1 MTEFEK
7 TYQNYNPRQAALDE
21 ARALLTAAAKAAMA
35 DGTLPE
41 AELPAF
47 IVEIPADV
55 KNGDIASNLAM
66 AGARTWRKAP
76 RMIAEAL
83 LAHLP
88 DLTDSVFAKVE
99 IAGPGFINLFLS
111 PAYWAGVVLGACAN
125 KEYGRTDHGKGAKY
139 NVEFVSA
146 NPVGPMHIGHG
157 RWAALGDSLC
167 RVMDHAGYEIQREFY
182 INDHGSQM
190 NTFGNSISTRYM
202 QLADIIAKQGVD
214 IDEAHKLLIADR
226 DAFVADEND
235 EHPETHPYQD
245 NFAETLGKDS
255 YGGDYIIDEAAEFW
269 RTDGDKWVNADP
281 QERMESFRERG
292 YVKMVDNMRDLCHA
306 VNCDFDR
313 WYSERSLYVKD
324 TEGETAGTSAVDRA
338 FEKLDKM
345 GYLYTKDGALWF
357 RSTDLG
363 DDKDRVLIKS
373 DGEYTYFASDV
384 AYHWDKFQR
393 VDHVIDIWGADHHG
407 YIERVRCVCDA
418 LGYPGKF
425 EVLLGQLVN
434 LLRNGKPV
442 RMSKRKGTMVTLQ
455 ELVDEVGSDA
465 ARYTLISKSSNQMVD
480 FDIEAVKK
488 RDNSNPVYYV
498 QYAHARV
505 CSILRRAAD
514 VTAEQADEMGMK
526 AVAAKAIGENVDY
539 SLLTDPTELALSRKL
554 NELTDLIAS
563 CARDRAPFRLTHFAE
578 ELAGDFHSFYAACQV
593 LPSEGRPV
601 DPELSRARLAAC
613 DAVRVTLALVLTLV
627 GVSAPEQM

>member
-1 MTEFEK
+1 
-7 TYQNYNPRQAALDE
+7 
-21 ARALLTAAAKAAMA
+21 
-35 DGTLPE
+35 
-41 AELPAF
+41 
-47 IVEIPADV
+47 
-55 KNGDIASNLAM
+55 
-66 AGARTWRKAP
+66 
-76 RMIAEAL
+76 
-83 LAHLP
+83 
-88 DLTDSVFAKVE
+88 
-99 IAGPGFINLFLS
+99 
-111 PAYWAGVVLGACAN
+111 
-125 KEYGRTDHGKGAKY
+125 
-139 NVEFVSA
+139 
-146 NPVGPMHIGHG
+146 
-157 RWAALGDSLC
+157 
-167 RVMDHAGYEIQREFY
+167 MDHAGYDIQREFY

-269 RTDGDKWVNADP
+269 RTDGDKWVEADP

-292 YVKMVDNMRDLCHA
+292 YVKMVDNMRNLCHA

-514 VTAEQADEMGMK
+514 VTPEQADEMGMK

>member
-1 MTEFEK
+1 MPEKLEELVRAALQSAQEAGELPSFDVTEFGFE
-7 TYQNYNPRQAALDE
+7 R
-21 ARALLTAAAKAAMA
+21 
-35 DGTLPE
+35 
-41 AELPAF
+41 
-47 IVEIPADV
+47 PADSA
-55 KNGDIASNLAM
+55 NGDWSSTVAMRSARLAHCAPAKI
-66 AGARTWRKAP
+66 AGA
-76 RMIAEAL
+76 IV
-83 LAHLP
+83 AHMP
-88 DLTDSVFAKVE
+88 ASDAVAKVE
-99 IAGPGFINLFLS
+99 VAGPGFINFYLNAASSNEVFRTIREQ
-111 PAYWAGVVLGACAN
+111 G
-125 KEYGRTDHGKGAKY
+125 EDYGRSDLGHGTKVQ
-139 NVEFVSA
+139 VEFVSA
-146 NPVGPMHIGHG
+146 NPVGPLHIGHG
-157 RWAALGDSLC
+157 RWAALGDSLS
-167 RVMDHAGYEIQREFY
+167 RILEHAGYDVEREYY

-190 NTFGNSISTRYM
+190 DVFGHSVSKRYLQLVEVM
-202 QLADIIAKQGVD
+202 EKDGCDLAAAREALLADR
-214 IDEAHKLLIADR
+214 E
-226 DAFVADEND
+226 AFVADEAD
-235 EHPETHPYQD
+235 EHPETHPYTD
-245 NFAETLGKDS
+245 AFNADLGGNA
-255 YGGDYIIDEAAEFW
+255 YGGDYIVDLAVRFHEL
-269 RTDGDKWVNADP
+269 DGLKWVDFTED
-281 QERMESFRERG
+281 ERMADFRERG
-292 YVKMVDNMRDLCHA
+292 YQMMLESIRQTCHEA
-306 VNCDFDR
+306 RCDFDV
-313 WYSERSLYVKD
+313 WFSERSLYVKD
-324 TEGETAGTSAVDRA
+324 ETGSSAVDRA
-338 FEKLDKM
+338 LAKLDEL
-345 GYLYTKDGALWF
+345 GYLYKDEAGALWF
-357 RSTDLG
+357 RSTDFG
-363 DDKDRVLIKS
+363 DDKDRVLIKTN
-373 DGEYTYFASDV
+373 GEYTYFASDV

-514 VTAEQADEMGMK
+514 VTPEQADEMGMK